1 MCLVLVG
8 DINIDAG
15 VDGPEGGGRGR
26 DRGRGGRG
34 GRGAAGG
41 VPGAFRVRNPD
52 NKWHWVKAPL
62 LKSIYRRLLENGRVM
77 RVAEPRQE
85 DVGLGDIYNL

>member
-1 MCLVLVG
+1 M
-8 DINIDAG
+8 
-15 VDGPEGGGRGR
+15 
-26 DRGRGGRG
+26 
-34 GRGAAGG
+34 
-41 VPGAFRVRNPD
+41 PGAFRVRNPD

-62 LKSIYRRLLENGRVM
+62 LKSIYRRLLDNGRVM